1 MITKKYY
8 YKGKELFNVREV
20 KGLNYLDFDLEAE
33 YKDKVS
39 EDDYRYKGADEN
51 GEIVKFGQFYLKDLE
66 ITNSP
71 SKG

>member
-33 YKDKVS
+33 YKDKPS
-39 EDDYRYKGADEN
+39 LGDIRKPDEKRRN
-51 GEIVKFGQFYLKDLE
+51 
-66 ITNSP
+66 N
-71 SKG
+71 